1 MMWKKAEPDHPE
13 KADAALPAHTPVMTR
28 EQCATI
34 GSSITIRGDLSGEE
48 DLLIQGRVEG
58 KIDLK
63 QHKVTIGKDGHI
75 KADIYA
81 KAIVI
86 EGEVNGNLFSDEQLI
101 IRKSGRVRG
110 NIVSP
115 RVTLE
120 DGAKFKGSI
129 DMDQKPAEHQRNLN
143 EIPGQAKP
151 AASSMDQVKGLGVR
165 S

>member
-1 MMWKKAEPDHPE
+1 MWKKAELDHPE
-13 KADAALPAHTPVMTR
+13 RADAVPPAHTPVPTR
-28 EQCATI
+28 EPCATI

-48 DLLIQGRVEG
+48 DLLIHGRVEG

-86 EGEVNGNLFSDEQLI
+86 EGEVNGNLFGDEQLI

-120 DGAKFKGSI
+120 DGSKFKGSI
-129 DMDQKPAEHQRNLN
+129 DMDQKPVEHPRPSN
-143 EIPGQAKP
+143 EMPGQTKP
-151 AASSMDQVKGLGVR
+151 AVSSLEQVKGLGVR

>member
-1 MMWKKAEPDHPE
+1 MWKKAEPDHPE
-13 KADAALPAHTPVMTR
+13 RADATATAHTPVTTR
-28 EQCATI
+28 ELCATI
-34 GSSITIRGDLSGEE
+34 GASITIRGDLGGEE

-81 KAIVI
+81 KTVVI
-86 EGEVNGNLFSDEQLI
+86 EGEVNGNMFSDEQLI

-120 DGAKFKGSI
+120 DGAKLKGSI
-129 DMDQKPAEHQRNLN
+129 DMDQKPAEHQRSPN
-143 EIPGQAKP
+143 EIPGQTKP
-151 AASSMDQVKGLGVR
+151 AVSSIDQVKGLGIR

>member
-1 MMWKKAEPDHPE
+1 MWKKAEPDHPE
-13 KADAALPAHTPVMTR
+13 RADAAPSAHTPVTTR

-81 KAIVI
+81 KTVVI
-86 EGEVNGNLFSDEQLI
+86 EGEVNGNIFSDEQLI

-129 DMDQKPAEHQRNLN
+129 DMDQKPAEHPRSSN
-143 EIPGQAKP
+143 EMPGQAKP
-151 AASSMDQVKGLGVR
+151 AVSSIDQVKGLGIR

>member
-1 MMWKKAEPDHPE
+1 MWKKAEPDHPE
-13 KADAALPAHTPVMTR
+13 RADAAPSAHTPVPTR
-28 EQCATI
+28 ELCATI

-81 KAIVI
+81 QTVVI

-129 DMDQKPAEHQRNLN
+129 DMDQKPAEHQRSSN
-143 EIPGQAKP
+143 EMPGQAKP
-151 AASSMDQVKGLGVR
+151 TVSSIDQVKGLGIR

>member
-1 MMWKKAEPDHPE
+1 MWKKAEPDHPE
-13 KADAALPAHTPVMTR
+13 RTDAAPSAHTPVTTR
-28 EQCATI
+28 ELCAII

-81 KAIVI
+81 KTIVI
-86 EGEVNGNLFSDEQLI
+86 EGEIAGNIFSDEQLI

-129 DMDQKPAEHQRNLN
+129 DMDQKPAEHPRGSN
-143 EIPGQAKP
+143 EIPGQTKP
-151 AASSMDQVKGLGVR
+151 AVSSIDQIKGLGIR